1 MQSIEELKQ
10 RVENVDLW
18 AYSTNDDRCDN
29 CKFYRALKEDIGY
42 CAHRDV
48 DGAPSSCLPVDH
60 RSALAKR
67 RGVFSSPLLRAA
79 DTPLTPSPKA

>member
-1 MQSIEELKQ
+1 MQSVQELKQ

-18 AYSTNDDRCDN
+18 AYSTNEDRCDN

-48 DGAPSSCLPVDH
+48 DMVVGGPWWCKLWEPDKATADARAGSS
-60 RSALAKR
+60 
-67 RGVFSSPLLRAA
+67 
-79 DTPLTPSPKA
+79 